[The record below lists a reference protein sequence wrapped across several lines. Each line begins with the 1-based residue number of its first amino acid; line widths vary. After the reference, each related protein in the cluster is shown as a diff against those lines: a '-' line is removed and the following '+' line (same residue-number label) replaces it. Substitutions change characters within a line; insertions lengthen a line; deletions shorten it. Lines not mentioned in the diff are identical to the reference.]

1 MTIEDGHAAAA
12 ALGRLNINQ
21 FTTGIRSSVFN
32 LDLMGLLHAGKTKAP
47 HKIRRVDGSTTEAQV
62 DLEARFTTSSE
73 SGEDSVD
80 DVHGRCA
87 HLPSSDSSCSTT
99 DSEAA
104 ETTTPPHRHDYE
116 EEEHHQR
123 IIVDE
128 RSQQAEHADEYRLL
142 AKLLDVDDD
151 TAPAVDEITEWLLL
165 DFFAEGIGSSGVGTR
180 AKQASLDH
188 GNKVTAA
195 LVETAVNWLRGA
207 GPQWGT
213 RDVMFSGESALKDME
228 RGRRWM
234 CVREEEQDVGVQVE
248 AFVMDELVTELME
261 P

>member
-1 MTIEDGHAAAA
+1 
-12 ALGRLNINQ
+12 
-21 FTTGIRSSVFN
+21 
-32 LDLMGLLHAGKTKAP
+32 MGLLHAGKKKKAP
-47 HKIRRVDGSTTEAQV
+47 HKIRRFDGSTTEAQV
-62 DLEARFTTSSE
+62 DLEAQFTTSSE
-73 SGEDSVD
+73 SGGDSVD

-87 HLPSSDSSCSTT
+87 HLPSSDSSCSTI

-104 ETTTPPHRHDYE
+104 ETSTAPLRGDYE
-116 EEEHHQR
+116 GEEHRR

-151 TAPAVDEITEWLLL
+151 TAAAVDEIAEWLLL
-165 DFFAEGIGSSGVGTR
+165 DFFAEGIGSSMVGTT
-180 AKQASLDH
+180 AKQASLDD
-188 GNKVTAA
+188 GSKVTAV
-195 LVETAVNWLRGA
+195 LVETAVDWLRGS
-207 GPQWGT
+207 GPQWGIG
-213 RDVMFSGESALKDME
+213 DVMFSGESALKDME

-248 AFVMDELVTELME
+248 AFVMDGLVDELVTELME